1 MRLRTLKNGGN
12 KRNVSTLF
20 YYVWDALNLETAS
33 MTNFLLKTLIK
44 NFSYRFVWNSLA
56 LLCPRYSTA
65 LQWHD

>member
-44 NFSYRFVWNSLA
+44 NFTVTVLYGIR
-56 LLCPRYSTA
+56 
-65 LQWHD
+65 